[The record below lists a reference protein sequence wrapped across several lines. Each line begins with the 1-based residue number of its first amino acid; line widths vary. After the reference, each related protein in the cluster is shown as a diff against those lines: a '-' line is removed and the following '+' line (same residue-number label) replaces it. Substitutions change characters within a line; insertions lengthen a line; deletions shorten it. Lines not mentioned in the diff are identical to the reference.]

1 MSVFNRTILYM
12 ILFINIYMTYL
23 IFSKFFKCTFVILIG
38 YFLYIEDRLFK
49 YLFLGIFIICQY
61 FFKLLF
67 IILVM
72 NFAFVNIFYLNKVSF
87 GVDNVKTI
95 NGTYS
100 LTIMAEDFSNYGQE
114 VFISVS
120 VTPENTTPLDYI
132 LCNYLILTLIY
143 FSTSIFCKNRVLNFS
158 KLFISIFV
166 IFLCFCKAPNNST
179 DSDLKSCSKFE
190 FYSSESLKLQE
201 NLNNVNRNTSLAYFT
216 ISKLR
221 NKPKHFLKFYQIL
234 LLLSGDTSLTLA
246 LTKCNS
252 LMRKHGSLLKSEVLH
267 FCYLNVNS

>member
-1 MSVFNRTILYM
+1 MCPINSSKPILSVDNCKSVRPVNSNKPVYPVDVCKSGGPVDVRKPVCLVDIRKSFFVDYWKHVTLFLILFFAVSINTSVFNRTILYM

-38 YFLYIEDRLFK
+38 YFLYIGDRLFK

-61 FFKLLF
+61 FFKLLL

-72 NFAFVNIFYLNKVSF
+72 NFAFLNIFYLNNVSF

-120 VTPENTTPLDYI
+120 VTPENTKSLDYI
-132 LCNYLILTLIY
+132 LRNYLILTLIS
-143 FSTSIFCKNRVLNFS
+143 FSASIFCRNRVLNFS
-158 KLFISIFV
+158 
-166 IFLCFCKAPNNST
+166 
-179 DSDLKSCSKFE
+179 
-190 FYSSESLKLQE
+190 
-201 NLNNVNRNTSLAYFT
+201 
-216 ISKLR
+216 
-221 NKPKHFLKFYQIL
+221 
-234 LLLSGDTSLTLA
+234 
-246 LTKCNS
+246 
-252 LMRKHGSLLKSEVLH
+252 
-267 FCYLNVNS
+267 

>member
-1 MSVFNRTILYM
+1 M
-12 ILFINIYMTYL
+12 ILFINIHMTYL
-23 IFSKFFKCTFVILIG
+23 IFTKFFKCTFVILIG
-38 YFLYIEDRLFK
+38 YFLYIGDRLFK
-49 YLFLGIFIICQY
+49 YLFLRVFIFCQH
-61 FFKLLF
+61 FFKLLL
-67 IILVM
+67 IIFLA
-72 NFAFVNIFYLNKVSF
+72 NFAFFNIFYLNNVSF

-120 VTPENTTPLDYI
+120 VTPENTKSLDYI
-132 LCNYLILTLIY
+132 LRNYLILTLIS

-166 IFLCFCKAPNNST
+166 IFLCFCKAPNNSI

-201 NLNNVNRNTSLAYFT
+201 NHVNRNTSLAYFA

-221 NKPKHFLKFYQIL
+221 NKP
-234 LLLSGDTSLTLA
+234 
-246 LTKCNS
+246 
-252 LMRKHGSLLKSEVLH
+252 
-267 FCYLNVNS
+267 